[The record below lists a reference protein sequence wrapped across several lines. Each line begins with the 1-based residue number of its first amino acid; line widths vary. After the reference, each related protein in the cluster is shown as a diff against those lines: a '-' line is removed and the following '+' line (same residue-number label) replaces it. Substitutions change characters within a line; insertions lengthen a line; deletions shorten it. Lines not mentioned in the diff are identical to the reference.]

1 MLVLGATCICELW
14 LSCTCI
20 VYHSIHV
27 HVYTHCAFRSH
38 IATMLKSHDCH
49 MVVGGVQMAH
59 ILMEKLPDI
68 FLIYF
73 YREGVVHE
81 VKLLRDG
88 PFKLLATPQKQD
100 KTPPLLDS
108 TPCQLPPTTS
118 SVIVQTTPP
127 GPSHTHT
134 STRRHVF

>member
-1 MLVLGATCICELW
+1 M
-14 LSCTCI
+14 CTR
-20 VYHSIHV
+20 V
-27 HVYTHCAFRSH
+27 FPSH

-49 MVVGGVQMAH
+49 MIVGGVQMAH

-88 PFKLLATPQKQD
+88 PFKLLATPQKED
-100 KTPPLLDS
+100 KTPPLLHP

-118 SVIVQTTPP
+118 SATVQTTPP

-134 STRRHVF
+134 STRRHVAHFLYVIYILVHLAYMYMYIKPGGVPDA